1 MKIDSQVQVA
11 TYEIAKQLPNKAQGA
26 AEGKQLSREVGPEN
40 AGSISG
46 DAVVHFSHAS
56 QEAHLADKIIEAAPD
71 TRDAKVAEI
80 KARVAAG
87 DYKIDHEKIAAK
99 MIEHDL
105 EELF

>member
-1 MKIDSQVQVA
+1 MKIDSQVA
-11 TYEIAKQLPNKAQGA
+11 AYEIAPHHPNKAQGVA
-26 AEGKQLSREVGPEN
+26 DGKQLSREVGPEK
-40 AGSISG
+40 AGSRSG

-56 QEAHLADKIIEAAPD
+56 QEAHLADKIIDAAPD

-80 KARVAAG
+80 KVRVASG

-99 MIEHDL
+99 MIEQDL